1 MKNEVSNDF
10 QEINDNTINCIFVDV
25 CPYQEV
31 TINEIVPSSLVS
43 DVVPSPSDD
52 EVPLSS
58 LLSPGFKMKKGV
70 KSQKSETKKRLIQ
83 GPKINKTMDYILI
96 IVCTWLLEYQ
106 SNRYFLYL
114 ICVQM
119 IFLSLFWFTWYLALV
134 MHPYVC
140 MWWTMRTWLMSEM
153 NTPYLS

>member
-58 LLSPGFKMKKGV
+58 LLPRGFKMKKGV
-70 KSQKSETKKRLIQ
+70 KSEKNETK
-83 GPKINKTMDYILI
+83 
-96 IVCTWLLEYQ
+96 
-106 SNRYFLYL
+106 NRR
-114 ICVQM
+114 ITR
-119 IFLSLFWFTWYLALV
+119 S
-134 MHPYVC
+134 
-140 MWWTMRTWLMSEM
+140 RK
-153 NTPYLS
+153 N